1 MSNAAIIIDA
11 EPDPQ
16 PHKQMAV
23 AATTPTDLLAMA
35 IQQGA
40 GLDQLEKLMVLK
52 ERFDANEARKAY
64 AQAVS
69 AFKAN
74 PPRVG
79 RDKENKQYGSRYS
92 SLSNLV
98 NTVNVALSKHGL
110 SARWDVDQSE
120 QIKVTCILSHTLGH
134 SESVSLRGPADT
146 SGAKNNLQQ
155 IKSTLTYLKG
165 ATFEAVTGIATDE
178 GNLDDDGYAGG
189 QPMDQRELDWLTKIG
204 DAKTVKE
211 CQDIRSEMTASYGR
225 EDVVP
230 PRLKGAYNT
239 RQRELK
245 ASA

>member
-11 EPDPQ
+11 EPEPR
-16 PHKQMAV
+16 KQIAV
-23 AATTPTDLLAMA
+23 PATTPADLLAMA

-52 ERFDANEARKAY
+52 ERYDANEARKAY

-98 NTVNVALSKHGL
+98 NTVNIALSKHGL
-110 SARWDVDQSE
+110 SARWDVDQTE

-178 GNLDDDGYAGG
+178 GNLDDDGNGFG
-189 QPMDQRELDWLTKIG
+189 PTMDQRELDWLTKIN
-204 DAKTVKE
+204 DAQSIKE
-211 CQDIRSEMTASYGR
+211 CQDIRAELTSAYGKEVNIPKR
-225 EDVVP
+225 II
-230 PRLKGAYNT
+230 ATFNA

-245 ASA
+245 AQS